1 MTIRHYATIGSV
13 STGTLRTEDLLEAFA
28 SELEDHVRANKRC
41 HGLGLPAKRR
51 LIREAY
57 AIDPESDEADDVL
70 ADLQEALND
79 FAPPYTY
86 FGTLEG
92 DGADFGFWP
101 EPSLGVQDALAPR
114 LEAGEPTPEGFR
126 GDCVLINDHGN
137 MTVGHVNGRGKFVA
151 YWACV

>member
-28 SELEDHVRANKRC
+28 GELEDHVRANKRC
-41 HGLGLPAKRR
+41 RGLDLPGKRK

-57 AIDPESDEADDVL
+57 AVDPESDTADHVIAEL
-70 ADLQEALND
+70 MEALET
-79 FAPPYTY
+79 FAPPYCY

-101 EPSLGVQDALAPR
+101 EPGLFDSDDILPR
-114 LEAGEPTPEGFR
+114 FRDEPPADFR
-126 GDCVLINDHGN
+126 GDCLLVNDHGN
-137 MTVGHVNGRGKFVA
+137 VTCGHVNGRGKFA
-151 YWACV
+151 AIWDCV